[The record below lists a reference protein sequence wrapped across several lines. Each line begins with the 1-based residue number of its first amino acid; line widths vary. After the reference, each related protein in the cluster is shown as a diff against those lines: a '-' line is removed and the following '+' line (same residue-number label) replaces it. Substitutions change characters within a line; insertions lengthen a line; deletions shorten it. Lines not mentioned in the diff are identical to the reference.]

1 MESTAFITRKDF
13 PTLGLPGPG
22 RKLPPPAVLLEV
34 TPKGEPARTIRFH
47 EAMPPGGKGRYVADV
62 SGRADGMV
70 VERTAVDEIRS
81 LAAKVVP
88 AAMLTPPVK
97 APAKQPAKK

>member
-1 MESTAFITRKDF
+1 
-13 PTLGLPGPG
+13 
-22 RKLPPPAVLLEV
+22 
-34 TPKGEPARTIRFH
+34 
-47 EAMPPGGKGRYVADV
+47 
-62 SGRADGMV
+62 V
-70 VERTAVDEIRS
+70 VEPTEVDEIRS